1 MGRNDVRMA
10 PCLHRADRLL
20 SSRSKI
26 SVRTGGTVA
35 KKAAKNHSGLALS
48 ELRDSLRS
56 FAAERDW
63 DQYHSPKNL
72 AAALIVEAGELLEHF
87 QWLTDGASKSITT
100 KQLVEVREEI
110 ADVLIYLVRLADKL
124 NINLLDAAR
133 AKIRKN
139 ALKYPVKKSRG
150 SSRKYTEL

>member
-1 MGRNDVRMA
+1 V
-10 PCLHRADRLL
+10 
-20 SSRSKI
+20 
-26 SVRTGGTVA
+26 VT
-35 KKAAKNHSGLALS
+35 KKDEKNKSGLALS
-48 ELRDSLRS
+48 DLRDSLRS

-72 AAALIVEAGELLEHF
+72 ATALIVEAGELLEHF
-87 QWLTDGASKSITT
+87 QWLTEGASKSLTT
-100 KQLVEVREEI
+100 KQLAEVREEI

-124 NINLLDAAR
+124 NIDLLDAAR
-133 AKIRKN
+133 EKLEKN